1 MRNERRRRPPRKASA
16 PLIRRRRRER
26 GRASAEGE
34 RKTARRRSRSRR
46 GAARKL
52 IDAIKRPF
60 GRPASGHKQ
69 TGYEVCLRTCL
80 CARLAVTVVPGRG
93 RAHTHTQTHDT
104 RAHMDCGL
112 RGRGDEDFVVFA
124 SRRSPRLLVSHSSP
138 SLAMRLCYRSLQPSS
153 SDSRTSRLQ
162 RKSDECLCLVND
174 LHTGGHAGRGGGA
187 PLDSHGSLVYLTPE
201 GSLPTA
207 LGSGGKRPY
216 GRSLER
222 FFLEED

>member
-93 RAHTHTQTHDT
+93 RAHTHTDTLHT
-104 RAHMDCGL
+104 RAHGL
-112 RGRGDEDFVVFA
+112 RLTRQRRRGL
-124 SRRSPRLLVSHSSP
+124 R
-138 SLAMRLCYRSLQPSS
+138 
-153 SDSRTSRLQ
+153 
-162 RKSDECLCLVND
+162 CLCLQKVSQVSCFSFISFFSD
-174 LHTGGHAGRGGGA
+174 A
-187 PLDSHGSLVYLTPE
+187 SLLSVSPAVVE
-201 GSLPTA
+201 
-207 LGSGGKRPY
+207 
-216 GRSLER
+216 
-222 FFLEED
+222 

>member
-1 MRNERRRRPPRKASA
+1 M
-16 PLIRRRRRER
+16 IRRRRRER

-93 RAHTHTQTHDT
+93 RAHTHTETHYT

-124 SRRSPRLLVSHSSP
+124 SRSPRLLVSHSSP